1 MSETATVEQ
10 TTTAQ
15 PESQEQVVTAT
26 PQVSQ
31 IVGDSLWGMQ
41 TTPYQNPEQAQTQE
55 TAQTAIETQTATVEN
70 ADAEEVLDVNDYFKR
85 EFGLDASEFKSKWEE
100 YNKPK
105 EQTQT
110 QQEIQWAN
118 EESRRFFESL
128 KEGKDDDVYN
138 YLNQKKQ
145 LERLEKYD
153 VADANQAAEIIRT
166 SLQFKYKDLSTQ
178 EIDRLFTRQ
187 YSMPPQPQQTDLQT
201 DEEYAAVMD
210 QWKQQVQE
218 KQQDMIIDAKL
229 AKPELSQ
236 YKSQIVLPEIQKP
249 QVQQTDPTPEELAA
263 MEAGRKAYLGAV
275 ESNYQNFKGFNVT
288 AKDGD
293 VQLPISYGINPEE
306 LNASKQSLQ
315 DFNVTDFFA
324 KRWFDEQGNP
334 KVTLMQEDL
343 YSLSN
348 RDKIHQKI
356 ANEAAAQMKA
366 HLIKNQNNI
375 NLKGVSSTLG
385 PTDPTKAAPKNE
397 SQALAES
404 IWNM

>member
-41 TTPYQNPEQAQTQE
+41 TTPYQNPEQTQPQE
-55 TAQTAIETQTATVEN
+55 NNTSQVADTQSGSTELPQSP
-70 ADAEEVLDVNDYFKR
+70 EEVVDEDEFMKRLAGLSVN
-85 EFGLDASEFKSKWEE
+85 EFKTKWEE
-100 YNKPK
+100 LNKPK
-105 EQTQT
+105 EPVQPLEQKWVYDDSKEE
-110 QQEIQWAN
+110 EI
-118 EESRRFFESL
+118 
-128 KEGKDDDVYN
+128 YN
-138 YLNQKKQ
+138 YINQKRQ
-145 LERLEKYD
+145 LDRLEKYD

-166 SLQFKYKDLSTQ
+166 NLQFKYKDLSTQ

-249 QVQQTDPTPEELAA
+249 QVQQTGPTPEELAA
-263 MEAGRKAYLGAV
+263 MEAGRQAYLGAV

-356 ANEAAAQMKA
+356 ANEAAAQIKA

-375 NLKGVSSTLG
+375 NLKGVSPTLG

>member
-1 MSETATVEQ
+1 MSTGTATLDQ
-10 TTTAQ
+10 TTTTSTDQ
-15 PESQEQVVTAT
+15 QDQVVTAT

-41 TTPYQNPEQAQTQE
+41 TTPYVNPEQQPAAPANEPPAPDPNTP
-55 TAQTAIETQTATVEN
+55 APD
-70 ADAEEVLDVNDYFKR
+70 ADDVIDLDVYFQR
-85 EFGLDASEFKSKWEE
+85 EFGMAPTDFKSKWEE
-100 YNKPK
+100 LNKPK
-105 EQTQT
+105 EAATS
-110 QQEIQWAN
+110 QEIQWAN
-118 EESRRFFESL
+118 DESKRLFDAIR
-128 KEGKDDDVYN
+128 EGKEDEVYK
-138 YLNQKKQ
+138 YLNQKQQ
-145 LERLEKYD
+145 LSKLENYD
-153 VADANQAAEIIRT
+153 ISDANQAAEIIRAN
-166 SLQFKYKDLSTQ
+166 LQFKYKDLSTQ
-178 EIDRLFTRQ
+178 EIDRLFSRQ
-187 YSMPPQPQQTDLQT
+187 YSMPAQPQQTDLQT
-201 DEEYAAVMD
+201 DEEFAAVMD

-236 YKSQIVLPEIQKP
+236 FKSQIVLPEIQKP
-249 QVQQTDPTPEELAA
+249 QVQQAGPTPEELAA

-275 ESNYQNFKGFNVT
+275 EAGYQNFKGFTVT

-306 LNASKQSLQ
+306 LNASKQTIE
-315 DFNVTDFFA
+315 DFNVNDFFA

-343 YSLSN
+343 YSLAN

-375 NLKGVSSTLG
+375 NLKGVNPELG
-385 PTDPTKAAPKNE
+385 PLPTNNAPENVSQTLAKN
-397 SQALAES
+397 
-404 IWNM
+404 IWAM